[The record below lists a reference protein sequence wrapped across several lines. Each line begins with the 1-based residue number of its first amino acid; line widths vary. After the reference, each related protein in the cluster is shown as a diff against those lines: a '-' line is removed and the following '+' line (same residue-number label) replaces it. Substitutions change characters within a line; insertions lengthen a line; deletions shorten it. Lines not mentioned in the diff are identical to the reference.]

1 MARLGHP
8 IHGFVLDRAQAST
21 GEVLLDLGCGTGP
34 ALAEAHGRDPQ
45 VRLIGFDA
53 SPDRIT
59 AAGEPLAKVGAAADL
74 RVVDLDG
81 PIPLADGSVDAVICH
96 NVLECLTAPVDLM
109 DEAHRVLR
117 PGGVAVWSH
126 TDFDTI
132 LVDPPDGDL
141 SRAVLHAYAD
151 QPQPWMK
158 HSDARMGRKIA
169 GLARQSH
176 LHLIRVDA
184 HVLSECSPTP
194 DVRDRLD
201 DVMRSLAT
209 SALIDPE
216 LLARW
221 KIELDASIVD
231 GSFFF
236 AETTFVVVT
245 TTSDRR
251 RT

>member
-8 IHGFVLDRAQAST
+8 IHAFVLDRARVSSD
-21 GEVLLDLGCGTGP
+21 EVLLDLGCGTGP
-34 ALAEAHGRDPQ
+34 TLAEAHVRQPQ

-53 SPDRIT
+53 SPDSIT
-59 AAGEPLAKVGAAADL
+59 AAGELLGKVGAVADL
-74 RVVDLDG
+74 RVVDLDS
-81 PIPLADGSVDAVICH
+81 PLPLADGSLDAVVCH

-109 DEAHRVLR
+109 NEAHRVLR
-117 PGGVAVWSH
+117 PGGIAVWSH

-132 LVDPPDGDL
+132 LVDTPDGHL

-169 GLARQSH
+169 GLARRSH
-176 LHLIRVDA
+176 LDLTWVDA

-194 DVRDRLD
+194 EVQDRLD
-201 DVMRSLAT
+201 DVVRSLAT
-209 SALIDPE
+209 STSIEPE

-221 KIELDASIVD
+221 KTELDASVTD

-236 AETTFVVVT
+236 AETTFVAVT
-245 TTSDRR
+245 AKP
-251 RT
+251 